1 MASPPR
7 EPPAAPAQG
16 GERDE
21 AGSPPAPDRMPRVV
35 GVWGTMLNVMAAFA
49 APRVLVKLPA
59 EQLVEMTQERVI
71 GLFDEYVETF
81 MGAERAETSSGG
93 KGDPTVE
100 PLQRARALLEQWPI
114 ASQAPAPLIQAAR
127 DFLNACGLPDPKGG
141 WDAWEGPGDE
151 PDTRP
156 ELPSPRALRP
166 EPMTIDEWTSWRGPG
181 ELVDGVLV
189 EEEAATP
196 LHDAV
201 VARLLAVF
209 SAWASSH
216 GARAFGP
223 DHKLVVSESG
233 GRKPDICVYVASDR
247 LERDGASSRRPPS
260 LVVEVLSPGKI
271 DERRD
276 LVTKARE
283 YAKLGVRFY
292 WRVDPLARQ
301 IGCTE
306 RLPDERWLVTWIATD
321 GSFAVSDFEDLVLDL
336 DSLWAEVAG
345 P

>member
-1 MASPPR
+1 
-7 EPPAAPAQG
+7 
-16 GERDE
+16 
-21 AGSPPAPDRMPRVV
+21 
-35 GVWGTMLNVMAAFA
+35 
-49 APRVLVKLPA
+49 VLAKLPT
-59 EQLVEMTQERVI
+59 EQLVEMTQDRVI
-71 GLFDEYVETF
+71 GLFDEYIETF
-81 MGAERAETSSGG
+81 MGAESTETSSGG
-93 KGDPTVE
+93 KGDTTVE
-100 PLQRARALLEQWPI
+100 ALRKARALLEQWPI
-114 ASQAPAPLIQAAR
+114 TSHAPVALVQAAR
-127 DFLNACGLPDPKGG
+127 DFLKSCGLLEPEEG

-151 PDTRP
+151 LDTRP

-166 EPMTIDEWTSWRGPG
+166 EPMTVDAWASWRGPG

-201 VARLLAVF
+201 VARLLDVF

-233 GRKPDICVYVASDR
+233 GRKPDISVYVASDR
-247 LERDGASSRRPPS
+247 LEGDGATSRRPPS

-292 WRVDPLARQ
+292 WCVDPLARQ
-301 IGCTE
+301 INCMQ
-306 RLPDERWLVTWIATD
+306 RLPDGRWLVTWIATD
-321 GSFAVSDFEDLVLDL
+321 GRFAVSNFEDLVLDL
-336 DSLWAEVAG
+336 DALWAEEAA